1 MSGFG
6 AEMQRGSGLGWFG
19 WKTLQL
25 EQGLICSWGLNSRF
39 LKIPGKIIQDKDS
52 RLEQLESQERE
63 RMDFKE
69 EMLEISP

>member
-6 AEMQRGSGLGWFG
+6 AEIQRGSGLGWG
-19 WKTLQL
+19 SWKTLKL